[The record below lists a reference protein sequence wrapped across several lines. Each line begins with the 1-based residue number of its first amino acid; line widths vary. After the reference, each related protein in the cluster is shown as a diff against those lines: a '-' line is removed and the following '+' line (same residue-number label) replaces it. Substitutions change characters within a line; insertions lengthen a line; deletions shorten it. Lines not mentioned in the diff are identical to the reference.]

1 MTIKVE
7 RGGVTWTICALLS
20 LWLTPLHADDSSPMY
35 AAEVARIQAQPT
47 AARAGLFM
55 EQARHEQSRNLSL
68 SESWA
73 RLALAAAQA
82 QADHAAELDARI
94 MLANLALLATR
105 PDDAEP
111 ELDALAQL
119 LAQSDLRQRE
129 AEVLVLRGRWQL
141 VTRRYDEAK
150 ASLAQ
155 AQALASTL
163 GDRASEAKA
172 LHNQGLLAIRT
183 GLQEQARP
191 LLEAS
196 LVLND
201 ADGRER
207 EADANRHY
215 LGFVARD
222 QGRYAEALD
231 LHRVVIEHGRARGDT
246 QVIAHS
252 ANALGILHAQ
262 QLQTAEALAY
272 FQEAADAYGL
282 LGDRFS
288 EAMAHI
294 NIGNSFVGAEQW
306 EKGLVALERGLT
318 IATAEKNADAEIL
331 ARAERAKVL
340 LKLQRPEEAQTDAVR
355 AMQLAETGATSMRLH
370 QAAQALGLVLAQT
383 GKQTDAE
390 QMFLRSVQASQDSG
404 RKSEHADALRELA
417 RTQAALGKHADANR
431 NLEAYIDLISTL
443 RDDEMTRKLAELR
456 VQLETRQR
464 ETELEARQQ
473 RINLLE
479 QQAEQESRI
488 RLLMVAALLSSVLF
502 MLALVS
508 RYRTRQQAESQL
520 RAQNAVI
527 AKANLDLAEAADT
540 DALTQTRNR
549 RYFQRVVLPNLQAA
563 QRDGREHALI
573 LIDADRFKRIND
585 DHGHDVG
592 DTALVSI
599 VDAWACQLEPVD
611 VLLRWGGEEFLMV
624 LFDRQPPAVLEC
636 VTAGLAATRAKS
648 ITTTTGSELRV
659 SVSAGWAC
667 GPWPNADSTQLLAL
681 ADRALLHAKSQGRDR
696 GYGLHAGMDG
706 GGDKSRLH
714 LLDLTTLQMDE
725 AR

>member
-1 MTIKVE
+1 MTIRDW
-7 RGGVTWTICALLS
+7 RGSITWTLCALLA
-20 LWLTPLHADDSSPMY
+20 LWQTPLLADDATPID
-35 AAEVARIQAQPT
+35 AAEVARIHAQPA
-47 AARAGLFM
+47 AARADLFM
-55 EQARHEQSRNLSL
+55 AHARREQAQSLTL
-68 SESWA
+68 AESWS

-82 QADHAAELDARI
+82 QADGAGELDARV

-111 ELDALAQL
+111 ELEALARL
-119 LAQSDLRQRE
+119 VAQPELSQRE

-150 ASLAQ
+150 ASLVQ
-155 AQALASTL
+155 AHSLARTL

-196 LVLND
+196 LALND

-222 QGRYAEALD
+222 QGRYADALD
-231 LHRVVIEHGRARGDT
+231 LHRVVIEHGRARGDM

-262 QLQTAEALAY
+262 QSQTAEALAY
-272 FQEAADAYGL
+272 FQEAADAHGL

-288 EAMAHI
+288 EAMAYI
-294 NIGNSFVGAEQW
+294 NIGNSHVGDEQW
-306 EKGLVALERGLT
+306 EQGLAALERGLA
-318 IATAEKNADAEIL
+318 IATAEESADAEIL

-340 LKLQRPEEAQTDAVR
+340 MRLQRPAEALADARR
-355 AMQLAETGATSMRLH
+355 AMQLAEAGATSMRLH
-370 QAAQALGLVLAQT
+370 QAAQALGLVLAEQ
-383 GKQTDAE
+383 GRQSDAE
-390 QMFLRSVQASQDSG
+390 QMFQRSLQASQESG

-417 RTQAALGKHADANR
+417 RTQSALGKHADANR
-431 NLEAYIDLISTL
+431 NLEAYIELIRTL

-502 MLALVS
+502 ILALVS
-508 RYRTRQQAESQL
+508 RYRTRQQAESKL
-520 RAQNAVI
+520 RAQNEVI
-527 AKANLDLAEAADT
+527 AQANLDLAEAAET
-540 DALTQTRNR
+540 DALTRTRNR
-549 RYFQRVVLPNLQAA
+549 RHFQRVLLPNLQAA

-585 DHGHDVG
+585 DYGHDVG
-592 DTALVSI
+592 DTALVTI
-599 VDAWACQLEPVD
+599 VDAWRSQLRPTD

-624 LFDRQPPAVLEC
+624 LFDRPPHAVLQC
-636 VTAGLAATRAKS
+636 VTAGLAATRQQS
-648 ITTTTGSELRV
+648 ITTTTGGELRV

-667 GPWPNADSTQLLAL
+667 GPWPNRDPTQLLAL

-696 GYGLHAGMDG
+696 GYGVHAEMIAG
-706 GGDKSRLH
+706 GADLPVH
-714 LLDLTTLQMDE
+714 LLDLTTLKMDE
-725 AR
+725 AF